1 MNSQTLL
8 QEVGVALL
16 SIVCSAPGTG
26 GAWHVDYV
34 SVQWPKGSNCIL
46 DLSEEEEWGFEE
58 GAKKVF

>member
-34 SVQWPKGSNCIL
+34 SVQ
-46 DLSEEEEWGFEE
+46 
-58 GAKKVF
+58 